1 MCFAT
6 LIKYAIVIVVE
17 VEFVRKRIN
26 DSNFESFVA
35 FSNRRRQRRRMQ
47 SLSSLLERRRMRFLL
62 FFERRRMRF
71 LSFFERRRMRFFF
84 FFLESQRNRVSFF
97 VRVFFVARDAT
108 ANSNLMSN
116 EKRLRAIAQHHMIL
130 ERLYMTKSRATKR
143 RTKRIEA
150 KKM

>member
-6 LIKYAIVIVVE
+6 LIKYAIVVVE
-17 VEFVRKRIN
+17 VEFARKRIN

-35 FSNRRRQRRRMQ
+35 FSSRRRQRRQ
-47 SLSSLLERRRMRFLL
+47 MRSFFL

-71 LSFFERRRMRFFF
+71 FLSFERRRMRFFSFFERRWMRF
-84 FFLESQRNRVSFF
+84 FFFSFESQRSRVSLFVRAFF
-97 VRVFFVARDAT
+97 VVRDAT

-116 EKRLRAIAQHHMIL
+116 EKRLRAIVQHYIIL
-130 ERLYMTKSRATKR
+130 KRLYITKNRAAKR
-143 RTKRIEA
+143 RMKWIEM